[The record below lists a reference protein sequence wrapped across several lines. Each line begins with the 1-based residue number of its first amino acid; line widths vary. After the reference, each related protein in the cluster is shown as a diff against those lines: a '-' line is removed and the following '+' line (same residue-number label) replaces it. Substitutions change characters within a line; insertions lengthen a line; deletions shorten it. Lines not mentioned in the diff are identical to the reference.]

1 MADEVKLDVV
11 ALSRK
16 YLGIQETAGSNRG
29 PLVDKW
35 KAAVGRGLTEL
46 AIPWC
51 GCFVYAMIAE
61 RTGMT
66 KKQIASALG
75 FDAATWYPESTDS
88 WLAQGRAAGLLTKT
102 PQKGDVFL
110 LMRLLKTG
118 YSTNDARHIGFF
130 EAGPVLLGQP
140 FRTVEGNTVPGSGDG
155 STSREGTSVA
165 ARSRIYRPG
174 AFQFLHLP
182 ACLSGV
188 A

>member
-1 MADEVKLDVV
+1 MNIIEFAKQFVGL
-11 ALSRK
+11 
-16 YLGIQETAGSNRG
+16 QETAGSNRG

-35 KAAVGRGLTEL
+35 KATVSRGLTEL

-61 RTGMT
+61 RTVMT

-75 FDAATWYPESTDS
+75 FDASTWYPESTDS
-88 WLAQGRAAGLLTKT
+88 WLAQGRAAGLLAKT

-118 YSTNDARHIGFF
+118 YSTSDARHIGFF
-130 EAGPVLLGQP
+130 ESGPLALGKP
-140 FRTVEGNTVPGSGDG
+140 VKTVGGNPVSGTGDDAA
-155 STSREGTSVA
+155 SREGTSVA

-174 AFQFLHLP
+174 AFLFLHLP
-182 ACLSGV
+182 SSLSGV
-188 A
+188 P